1 MIVLIPNKKGIIVK
15 DGEETY
21 LVPSPIFSI
30 KADRHLKNQS
40 IIIGLI
46 GPRGGGKSV
55 GGARL
60 TILDYMLAGYD
71 VWSNME
77 IGVGVQV
84 NGNVRELRSKPL
96 NKLELG
102 ELDAVYSNGLL
113 FVDEVNAYIADARRA
128 MSEESLAFSY
138 ILQQIRKRKLN
149 IIWTAQSEAHC
160 DERLRWQTD
169 IYIVCNDVSVVR
181 RNCGIGELSSWKA
194 YDVHGLVTG
203 QLNKNP
209 VFYEG
214 VIWNKP
220 WWNSFSTWKLQ
231 GTEEYDNK
239 LEQAADEIAQKV
251 KEKGKVS
258 IQYIYGLFG
267 IFDRKVSEILT
278 VLLRKRGIIKD
289 SQGRNFLTLAE
300 YETAEAD

>member
-1 MIVLIPNKKGIIVK
+1 MINLIPNKKGIIVK
-15 DGEETY
+15 DGEETF
-21 LVPSPIFSI
+21 LVPHPIFSI
-30 KADRHLKNQS
+30 KADRHLKKQS

-60 TILDYMLAGYD
+60 TILDYMMAGYN

-77 IGVGVQV
+77 IGVSVQM
-84 NGNVRELRSKPL
+84 NGAVREIRSKSL

-102 ELDAVYSNGLL
+102 ELDAVYNNGLL
-113 FVDEVNAYIADARRA
+113 FVDEVNAYVADSRRS

-169 IYIVCNDVSVVR
+169 IYIVCNDVSVTK
-181 RNCGIGELSSWKA
+181 RNCGIGELSLWKA

-209 VFYEG
+209 VFYQG
-214 VIWNKP
+214 IIWNKP

-231 GTEEYDNK
+231 GADEIDNK
-239 LEQAADEIAQKV
+239 LEQTANEIAEKV
-251 KEKGKVS
+251 QEKGKIS
-258 IQYIYGLFG
+258 IQYIYSIFG
-267 IFDRKVSEILT
+267 IFDRKVSEVLL
-278 VLLRKRGIIKD
+278 VLLRRRGIIKD
-289 SQGRNFLTLAE
+289 AGGRNFLTLAE

>member
-1 MIVLIPNKKGIIVK
+1 MINLIPNKKGIIVK

-21 LVPSPIFSI
+21 LVPHPIFSI
-30 KADRHLKNQS
+30 KADRHLKKQS

-60 TILDYMLAGYD
+60 TILDYMLAGYN

-77 IGVGVQV
+77 IGVNVQM
-84 NGNVRELRSKPL
+84 NSHTKELRSKSL

-102 ELDAVYSNGLL
+102 ELDAVYNNGLL
-113 FVDEVNAYIADARRA
+113 FVDEVNAYIADARRS

-169 IYIVCNDVSVVR
+169 IYIVCNDVSVTK

-209 VFYEG
+209 VFYQG

-231 GTEEYDNK
+231 GADEIDNK
-239 LEQAADEIAQKV
+239 LEETANEIAEKV

-289 SQGRNFLTLAE
+289 PQGRNFLTLAE
-300 YETAEAD
+300 YEMAEAD